1 MNGPPCRLTLTLSA
15 LLTATPLPAQTTRA
29 PELISISAADLP
41 TLRIIPRATAPESV
55 IGGTGVRSF
64 AVSPAGVIVVD
75 NGERHLRVIAPDGS
89 LLRTIGRAGEG
100 PGEFAGPL
108 QLGWLHDTLVVVDP
122 GLARVTLFR
131 AITGDLL
138 ATVPTVPPLSAWVTV
153 TLADR
158 LYGISPTWT
167 GGMRETPSMPGRRA
181 RALMSTVIPITARG
195 PAPRI
200 PLLRDSLI
208 NGDGFDCE
216 HPDGSVDVTAFFPDH
231 GPLVTVLPGPR
242 LVTATRDSFLLT
254 VRAPGTATPIALI
267 RDPGPRQR
275 VTDRLWDAVTAPW
288 RDAGGRLRCG
298 AELPRPAFVP
308 VVRALQGDGQGR
320 LWVEVSTPGGTEVRV
335 LEGTGSGIGRF
346 PMPGHV
352 IDVPWQVRDGILYLV
367 VADADGLQEIRSYR
381 VGVG

>member
-1 MNGPPCRLTLTLSA
+1 
-15 LLTATPLPAQTTRA
+15 
-29 PELISISAADLP
+29 
-41 TLRIIPRATAPESV
+41 
-55 IGGTGVRSF
+55 
-64 AVSPAGVIVVD
+64 
-75 NGERHLRVIAPDGS
+75 
-89 LLRTIGRAGEG
+89 
-100 PGEFAGPL
+100 
-108 QLGWLHDTLVVVDP
+108 
-122 GLARVTLFR
+122 
-131 AITGDLL
+131 
-138 ATVPTVPPLSAWVTV
+138 
-153 TLADR
+153 
-158 LYGISPTWT
+158 
-167 GGMRETPSMPGRRA
+167 
-181 RALMSTVIPITARG
+181 MSTVIPITARG

-200 PLLRDSLI
+200 PLLSDSLI

-254 VRAPGTATPIALI
+254 VRAPGTATPTALI

-335 LEGTGSGIGRF
+335 LEGTGRGIGRSRC
-346 PMPGHV
+346 PGT
-352 IDVPWQVRDGILYLV
+352 
-367 VADADGLQEIRSYR
+367 
-381 VGVG
+381 

>member
-1 MNGPPCRLTLTLSA
+1 MLLRSCRQLFSSTCYT
-15 LLTATPLPAQTTRA
+15 
-29 PELISISAADLP
+29 EV
-41 TLRIIPRATAPESV
+41 V

-64 AVSPAGVIVVD
+64 AISPAGIIVVD
-75 NGERHLRVIAPDGS
+75 DGERHLRVIAPDGS

-100 PGEFAGPL
+100 PGEFSGPL

-138 ATVPTVPPLSAWVTV
+138 ATVPTVPPVSAWVMV

-167 GGMRETPSMPGRRA
+167 GGMRETPSMPGRRV

-200 PLLRDSLI
+200 PLLSNSLI
-208 NGDGFDCE
+208 TGDGFDCE

-242 LVTATRDSFLLT
+242 LVTATRDSLLLT
-254 VRAPGTATPIALI
+254 VRAPGIATPVTLI
-267 RDPGPRQR
+267 RDRSPRLP
-275 VTDRLWDAVTAPW
+275 VTDRVWDSVTAPW

-298 AELPRPAFVP
+298 TALRRPAFVP

-320 LWVEVSTPGGTEVRV
+320 LWVEVSTADGMEVLV
-335 LEGTGSGIGRF
+335 LDGTGRGIGRF
-346 PMPGHV
+346 PMPEHDL
-352 IDVPWQVRDGILYLV
+352 DVRWQVRDGILYLV
-367 VADADGLQEIRSYR
+367 TADGDGLQQIRSYG
-381 VGVG
+381 VGVAGGRGRLEVVGSKD

>member
-1 MNGPPCRLTLTLSA
+1 MPSPSRLTLCT
-15 LLTATPLPAQTTRA
+15 LLTVTPLAAQATRS
-29 PELISISAADLP
+29 PELISVTTADLP
-41 TLRIIPRATAPESV
+41 TLRNTPRATAPESV
-55 IGGTGVRSF
+55 IGGAGVRSF

-75 NGERHLRVIAPDGS
+75 NGERQLRVIAPDGS

-100 PGEFAGPL
+100 PGEFSGPL

-138 ATVPTVPPLSAWVTV
+138 ATVPTVPPVSAWVMV

-167 GGMRETPSMPGRRA
+167 GGMRETPNQPGRRV

-200 PLLRDSLI
+200 PLLSDSLI
-208 NGDGFDCE
+208 TGDGFDCE

-254 VRAPGTATPIALI
+254 VRAPGSATPTALI

-335 LEGTGSGIGRF
+335 LEGTGRGIGRF

-352 IDVPWQVRDGILYLV
+352 IDVPWQVRDRILYVV
-367 VADADGLQEIRSYR
+367 VADADGLQEIRSFR